1 MVCSYCFL
9 HLIMSKP
16 HFRFIYLLLLLIS
29 FSSKAQVNLDSL
41 WTVWND
47 KTQEDTNRL
56 KAMHDIAW
64 DGYLLAQSDSSYYFA
79 QLEYDFAEYVNNKK
93 YMSDALNVQGL
104 SLLYLGD
111 FAKSIDYFTKCLKI
125 KKHGHHGILL

>member
-1 MVCSYCFL
+1 
-9 HLIMSKP
+9 
-16 HFRFIYLLLLLIS
+16 
-29 FSSKAQVNLDSL
+29 
-41 WTVWND
+41 
-47 KTQEDTNRL
+47 
-56 KAMHDIAW
+56 MHDIAW
-64 DGYLLAQSDSSYYFA
+64 GGYLFSQPDSAFYFA

-125 KKHGHHGILL
+125 KKHGVLGMQN